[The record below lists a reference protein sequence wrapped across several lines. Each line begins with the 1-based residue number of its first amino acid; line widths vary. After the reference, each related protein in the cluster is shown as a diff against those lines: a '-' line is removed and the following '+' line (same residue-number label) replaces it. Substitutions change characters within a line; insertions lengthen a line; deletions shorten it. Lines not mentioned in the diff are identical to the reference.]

1 MTNKQQHRISLS
13 IVLTITVFCLGSRVI
28 AQQQPTQPADQG
40 DVIRVKTDLVQLR
53 AVVTDKSGKL
63 VANLNQDD
71 FEVLENGKPQTVSFF
86 SLERIPDGKAGPPA
100 ADPAR
105 PPAGDRPSGS
115 TAANAKPVRTIV
127 LLVDTLHLNSIS
139 LLRAKQQLKRFV
151 DEQVTDQD
159 VVAIVTTS
167 GSLGVLQ
174 QFMRDR
180 QRLKSAI
187 DRISGFPRPTSFYT
201 PYLAAMVMKDAYG
214 ALGTAT
220 SIMAAEDRMV
230 FAPTEGMVRGRAQDI
245 LGREEQM
252 RRSTWQIVKAVSEQ
266 MAEMPGQRMIGFV
279 SDGFT
284 RRDSGGGADNMDFT
298 AATSRAVRSG
308 VVIYCFSPQGLTAP
322 SEFSAQAPVGSPDF
336 GRYMSESL
344 MDQQDTL
351 RDLAA
356 NTGGEAYLNSNDV
369 VGQFKKMLDVNSTY
383 YALGYYPQNVADK
396 KFRNLKVVVKNHP
409 EYKIRTQKGYQP
421 SVEKAEEVAKTPQ
434 QKLFKAMIAPLP
446 LTTISVTTAAN
457 FLAIADDDAQVALQV
472 HFAGDLLQ
480 YPKQDQKYSLNC
492 QIVVAIFDKAAKM
505 LPTQAET
512 IHTTLTAEQMEL
524 AKQNGYRYGKR
535 ISLVPGLYQV
545 RVGVRD
551 VNGDL
556 MGTSMAWVEVPDLAN
571 KKLALSN
578 IFIGKEQKKQEHP
591 QLASKR
597 DTQPKSTLVVGTAS
611 FNKGEPVYYRF
622 VVYNAQIEGRSTA
635 DLQLQVEIMQGETSI
650 FKGDWQPLAPR
661 IIREDKKGVEVGGQL
676 KLGLD
681 AGLYTLRVNVKDA
694 KSKKATQQTT
704 DLELAQ

>member
-1 MTNKQQHRISLS
+1 MTNKQQHKISLS
-13 IVLTITVFCLGSRVI
+13 IVLTIAVLCLGSRVI
-28 AQQQPTQPADQG
+28 AQQPPTQPADQG

-53 AVVTDKSGKL
+53 AVVTDKSGKP
-63 VANLNQDD
+63 VANLSQDD
-71 FEVLENGKPQTVSFF
+71 FEVLENGKPQSLSFF
-86 SLERIPDGKAGPPA
+86 SLERIPVGSTGPA
-100 ADPAR
+100 AANPAL
-105 PPAGDRPSGS
+105 PASADRPSGS

-127 LLVDTLHLNSIS
+127 LLVDTLHLAPIS
-139 LLRAKQQLKRFV
+139 LIRAKQQLKRFV

-180 QRLKSAI
+180 KRLKYAI

-201 PYLAAMVMKDAYG
+201 PYLAAMVLKEAFG

-220 SIMAAEDRMV
+220 SVMAAEDRMV
-230 FAPTEGMVRGRAQDI
+230 FPPTEGMVRGRAQEI
-245 LGREEQM
+245 LGREELV
-252 RRSTWQIVKAVSEQ
+252 RKSSWQIVKAVSEQ
-266 MAEMPGQRMIGFV
+266 LAAMPGQRMIAFV

-284 RRDSGGGADNMDFT
+284 RQASGGGADNMDFT

-308 VVIYCFSPQGLTAP
+308 VVIYSFSPQGLTAP
-322 SEFSAQAPVGSPDF
+322 SEFSAAAPIGSPDF

-369 VGQFKKMLDVNSTY
+369 VGQFKKMLEVNSTY

-434 QKLFKAMIAPLP
+434 QKLFQAMIAPLP
-446 LTTISVTTAAN
+446 LTTIGVTSSAN
-457 FLAIADDDAQVALQV
+457 FLAMADDDAQVALQV
-472 HFAGDLLQ
+472 HIAGDLLQ
-480 YPKQDQKYSLNC
+480 YPREDQKYSVKC
-492 QIVVAIFDKAAKM
+492 QVAVAVFDKAAKIS
-505 LPTQAET
+505 TTEAET
-512 IHTTLTAEQMEL
+512 IHTTFTPEQVEMG
-524 AKQNGYRYGKR
+524 KQNGYRYSKR
-535 ISLVPGLYQV
+535 LSLVPGLYQI
-545 RVGVRD
+545 RIGVRD
-551 VNGDL
+551 LNGDL
-556 MGTSMAWVEVPDLAN
+556 MGTSMAWVEVPDLGN

-578 IFIGKEQKKQEHP
+578 IFIGKEQKQGERT

-597 DTQPKSTLVVGTAS
+597 DKPPKPTMVVGTAS
-611 FNKGEPVYYRF
+611 FNKGEPVFYRF
-622 VVYNAQIEGRSTA
+622 VVYNSQIEGRSTS
-635 DLQLQVEIMQGETSI
+635 DLQLQVEIIQGETSI

-661 IIREDKKGVEVGGQL
+661 IIRADKKGIEVGGQL

-681 AGLYTLRVNVKDA
+681 AGVYTFRVTVKDA
-694 KSKKATQQTT
+694 KSKKTTQQSI
-704 DLELAQ
+704 DLELTQ